1 MRSCHN
7 LCFLFQLT
15 SGQWAASWPSWWL
28 EELFFQEMIVRKSTS
43 SYTATPSL
51 IRDWMI
57 TITLENLMWQI
68 SEIDQITKVLKLCG
82 TPTNETLSKITSE
95 EVRKIYMK
103 KNSHISFLLMVSRFH
118 NLLTTLL
125 FIKMKFALSFYDFQI
140 SWLKSLI
147 CGNHIVSVVNKGIRS
162 TWFSLFFSSCHQCR
176 RKITKE

>member
-1 MRSCHN
+1 MRSCRN
-7 LCFLFQLT
+7 LCFSIPVDIWSVGCIMAELMTGRALFP
-15 SGQWAASWPSWWL
+15 GDD
-28 EELFFQEMIVRKSTS
+28 RKKIHL
-43 SYTATPSL
+43 L
-51 IRDWMI
+51 IYRYSMI

-103 KNSHISFLLMVSRFH
+103 KNSHISFLFMVSRFH

-162 TWFSLFFSSCHQCR
+162 TWFSLSFSSCQCR